1 MADEKDSKWQCYIIP
16 DLATWTGAAG
26 SKPYTPIEFYD
37 SYKQA
42 ATRFQELRSES
53 YNSEEVPGARLTFGV
68 QREEPPSAA
77 DLLHVRQGQ
86 NYLVDDY
93 TRMASLNQ
101 SPEVMDILR
110 QMRKDLGFD
119 RVRVYEQGAMEP
131 KDVTFSRWKHPL
143 KPSLR
148 KSVLKEL
155 KETRPKEAAAKLP
168 RPQAQRKGPGIK
180 GRRLHV
186 RKNTLLRATR
196 RGHRPPPDRKLG
208 AVGRFFIFG
217 WTAVQV
223 PLP

>member
-26 SKPYTPIEFYD
+26 SKPYTPIEFYNT
-37 SYKQA
+37 YEQA
-42 ATRFQELRSES
+42 VDRFRELRSEP
-53 YNSEEVPGARLTFGV
+53 YNSEDLPGARLTFGI

-119 RVRVYEQGAMEP
+119 RVRAYEPGAMEP
-131 KDVTFSRWKHPL
+131 KDMNFSRWKHHRVRW
-143 KPSLR
+143 S
-148 KSVLKEL
+148 
-155 KETRPKEAAAKLP
+155 
-168 RPQAQRKGPGIK
+168 
-180 GRRLHV
+180 RR
-186 RKNTLLRATR
+186 
-196 RGHRPPPDRKLG
+196 
-208 AVGRFFIFG
+208 I
-217 WTAVQV
+217 
-223 PLP
+223 

>member
-1 MADEKDSKWQCYIIP
+1 MLDEKDSKWQCYIIP
-16 DLATWTGAAG
+16 DLATWTGAAEN
-26 SKPYTPIEFYD
+26 KPYTPIEFYD
-37 SYKQA
+37 SYEQA
-42 ATRFQELRSES
+42 AARFQELRSEP

-119 RVRVYEQGAMEP
+119 RVRAYERDAYGGFTGP
-131 KDVTFSRWKHPL
+131 KDMAFSRWKHPL
-143 KPSLR
+143 KPMLR

-155 KETRPKEAAAKLP
+155 RESRPKETVVKPP
-168 RPQAQRKGPGIK
+168 RKHKER
-180 GRRLHV
+180 GRE
-186 RKNTLLRATR
+186 
-196 RGHRPPPDRKLG
+196 
-208 AVGRFFIFG
+208 
-217 WTAVQV
+217 
-223 PLP
+223 

>member
-1 MADEKDSKWQCYIIP
+1 MLDEKDSKWQCYIIP

-37 SYKQA
+37 TYEQA
-42 ATRFQELRSES
+42 VDRFRELRSES

-119 RVRVYEQGAMEP
+119 RVRVYEHGAMEP
-131 KDVTFSRWKHPL
+131 KDVAFSRWKHPL
-143 KPSLR
+143 KPMLR

-155 KETRPKEAAAKLP
+155 RESHSKEAAGKLP
-168 RPQAQRKGPGIK
+168 RKHKEKGWSE
-180 GRRLHV
+180 RS
-186 RKNTLLRATR
+186 
-196 RGHRPPPDRKLG
+196 D
-208 AVGRFFIFG
+208 
-217 WTAVQV
+217 
-223 PLP
+223 

>member
-1 MADEKDSKWQCYIIP
+1 MLDEKDSKWQCYIIP

-37 SYKQA
+37 TYEQA
-42 ATRFQELRSES
+42 AARFQELRSEP
-53 YNSEEVPGARLTFGV
+53 YNSEELPGARLTFGV
-68 QREEPPSAA
+68 QREDPPSAA

-119 RVRVYEQGAMEP
+119 RVRAYEPGAMEP
-131 KDVTFSRWKHPL
+131 KDVAFSRWKHPL

-155 KETRPKEAAAKLP
+155 KETDNQSTPTPKV
-168 RPQAQRKGPGIK
+168 QRKK
-180 GRRLHV
+180 ERGRE
-186 RKNTLLRATR
+186 
-196 RGHRPPPDRKLG
+196 
-208 AVGRFFIFG
+208 
-217 WTAVQV
+217 
-223 PLP
+223 

>member
-37 SYKQA
+37 TYEQA
-42 ATRFQELRSES
+42 ATRFRELRSEL

-68 QREEPPSAA
+68 QREDPPSAA
-77 DLLHVRQGQ
+77 DLLHVRQGK

-101 SPEVMDILR
+101 SPEVMVILK

-131 KDVTFSRWKHPL
+131 KDVVFSRWKHPL
-143 KPSLR
+143 KPMLR

-155 KETRPKEAAAKLP
+155 KESRPKETATKPP
-168 RPQAQRKGPGIK
+168 RKHKER
-180 GRRLHV
+180 GRE
-186 RKNTLLRATR
+186 
-196 RGHRPPPDRKLG
+196 
-208 AVGRFFIFG
+208 
-217 WTAVQV
+217 
-223 PLP
+223 

>member
-37 SYKQA
+37 SYEQA
-42 ATRFQELRSES
+42 AARFQELRSEP

-68 QREEPPSAA
+68 QREDPPSAA
-77 DLLHVRQGQ
+77 DLLHVRQGK

-101 SPEVMDILR
+101 SPEVMGILK

-119 RVRVYEQGAMEP
+119 RVRAYERDAYGGFTGP
-131 KDVTFSRWKHPL
+131 KDMAFSRWKHPL
-143 KPSLR
+143 KPMLR

-155 KETRPKEAAAKLP
+155 RESHPKEA
-168 RPQAQRKGPGIK
+168 
-180 GRRLHV
+180 V
-186 RKNTLLRATR
+186 S
-196 RGHRPPPDRKLG
+196 RPPRKPKER
-208 AVGRFFIFG
+208 GRE
-217 WTAVQV
+217 
-223 PLP
+223 

>member
-1 MADEKDSKWQCYIIP
+1 MADEKGSKWQCYIIP

-68 QREEPPSAA
+68 QREDPPSAA
-77 DLLHVRQGQ
+77 DLLHVRQGK

-93 TRMASLNQ
+93 TRMPSLNQ
-101 SPEVMDILR
+101 SPEVIGILR

-119 RVRVYEQGAMEP
+119 RVRAYESGAMEP

-143 KPSLR
+143 KPMLR
-148 KSVLKEL
+148 KSVLKGLRES
-155 KETRPKEAAAKLP
+155 RPKETATKPP
-168 RPQAQRKGPGIK
+168 RNHKEKG
-180 GRRLHV
+180 LE
-186 RKNTLLRATR
+186 
-196 RGHRPPPDRKLG
+196 
-208 AVGRFFIFG
+208 
-217 WTAVQV
+217 
-223 PLP
+223 

>member
-26 SKPYTPIEFYD
+26 SKPYTPIEFYNT
-37 SYKQA
+37 YEQA
-42 ATRFQELRSES
+42 VDRFRELRSEP
-53 YNSEEVPGARLTFGV
+53 YNSEDLPGARLTFGI

-93 TRMASLNQ
+93 TRMPSLNQ
-101 SPEVMDILR
+101 SPEVIGILR

-119 RVRVYEQGAMEP
+119 RVRVYEHGAMEP
-131 KDVTFSRWKHPL
+131 KDVAFSRWKHPL

-155 KETRPKEAAAKLP
+155 RESHSKEVAGKLP
-168 RPQAQRKGPGIK
+168 RKHKEKGGSE
-180 GRRLHV
+180 RS
-186 RKNTLLRATR
+186 
-196 RGHRPPPDRKLG
+196 D
-208 AVGRFFIFG
+208 
-217 WTAVQV
+217 
-223 PLP
+223 

>member
-1 MADEKDSKWQCYIIP
+1 MADEKGSKWQCYIIP

-26 SKPYTPIEFYD
+26 SKPCTPIEFYD
-37 SYKQA
+37 TYEQA
-42 ATRFQELRSES
+42 AARFKELRQQP

-68 QREEPPSAA
+68 QREDPPSAA
-77 DLLHVRQGQ
+77 DLLHVRQGK

-119 RVRVYEQGAMEP
+119 RVRAYEPGAMEP

-143 KPSLR
+143 KPMLR

-155 KETRPKEAAAKLP
+155 RESHSKEGAGKLP
-168 RPQAQRKGPGIK
+168 RKHKEKGWSE
-180 GRRLHV
+180 RS
-186 RKNTLLRATR
+186 
-196 RGHRPPPDRKLG
+196 D
-208 AVGRFFIFG
+208 
-217 WTAVQV
+217 
-223 PLP
+223 

>member
-1 MADEKDSKWQCYIIP
+1 MADEKGSKWQCYIIP
-16 DLATWTGAAG
+16 DLATWTGVAG

-93 TRMASLNQ
+93 TRMASLKQ

-119 RVRVYEQGAMEP
+119 RVRAYEPGAMEP
-131 KDVTFSRWKHPL
+131 KDVTFGRWKHPL
-143 KPSLR
+143 KPMLR
-148 KSVLKEL
+148 KSVLKGLRES
-155 KETRPKEAAAKLP
+155 RPKETATKPP
-168 RPQAQRKGPGIK
+168 RKHKEKGWSE
-180 GRRLHV
+180 RS
-186 RKNTLLRATR
+186 
-196 RGHRPPPDRKLG
+196 D
-208 AVGRFFIFG
+208 
-217 WTAVQV
+217 
-223 PLP
+223 

>member
-26 SKPYTPIEFYD
+26 SKPYTPIEFYNT
-37 SYKQA
+37 YEQA
-42 ATRFQELRSES
+42 VDRFRELRSEP
-53 YNSEEVPGARLTFGV
+53 YNSEELPGARLTFGV
-68 QREEPPSAA
+68 QREDPPSAA

-119 RVRVYEQGAMEP
+119 RVRAYEPGAMEP
-131 KDVTFSRWKHPL
+131 KDMNFSRWKHPL
-143 KPSLR
+143 KPGLR

-155 KETRPKEAAAKLP
+155 RESRPKETVIKPP
-168 RPQAQRKGPGIK
+168 RKHKER
-180 GRRLHV
+180 GRE
-186 RKNTLLRATR
+186 
-196 RGHRPPPDRKLG
+196 
-208 AVGRFFIFG
+208 
-217 WTAVQV
+217 
-223 PLP
+223 